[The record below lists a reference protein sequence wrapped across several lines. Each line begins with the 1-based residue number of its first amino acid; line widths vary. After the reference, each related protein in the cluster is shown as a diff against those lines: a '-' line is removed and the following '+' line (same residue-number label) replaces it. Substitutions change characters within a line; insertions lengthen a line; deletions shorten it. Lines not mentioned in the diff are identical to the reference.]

1 MRRTVVALLI
11 VAGALALSGAPA
23 IAADPEPRAILAP
36 TGVLRAALYTG
47 TPTSILPETKDGGP
61 RGVGYDLGKE
71 LARRLGVP
79 FAPVVFSKNADV
91 LAAIKN
97 GTADVAFTN
106 SSSAARARD
115 MDFGPPFM
123 DVELG
128 YLVPKGS
135 ALATV
140 TDVDASGLRVGVTA
154 GSSSEATLSREFK
167 KAQVISVTN
176 FDAGIEMMSSGKLDA
191 YATNKASLFEMA
203 EKLPGSKVL
212 EGRWGVEHFAVAIPK
227 GRDQA
232 KAFVRQFTLD
242 VKSEGLVG
250 AAITRAGL
258 RGAVTAA
265 SE

>member
-1 MRRTVVALLI
+1 MRGTVVGFLI
-11 VAGALALSGAPA
+11 VAGALAWRGAPA
-23 IAADPEPRAILAP
+23 LAADPEPRAILAP

-47 TPTSILPETKDGGP
+47 TPTSILPDSKEGP

-71 LARRLGVP
+71 LAKRLGVP
-79 FAPVVFSKNADV
+79 YQPVVFSKNADV
-91 LAAIKN
+91 LAAIKD

-106 SSSAARARD
+106 SSSAARAKD

-135 ALATV
+135 DLVTV
-140 TDVDASGLRVGVTA
+140 TDVDTAGHRVGVTA
-154 GSSSEATLSREFK
+154 GSSSEASLTREFK
-167 KAQVISVTN
+167 KAEVVRVTN

-203 EKLPGSKVL
+203 EKLAGSKVL

-227 GRDQA
+227 GRDGGMP
-232 KAFVRQFTLD
+232 FVRQFTVE

-250 AAITRAGL
+250 AAIARAGL
-258 RGAVTAA
+258 RGAVAA
-265 SE
+265 APE